1 MTRSDEATRLAFAR
15 NALAVA
21 VSTVLAGYA
30 SAAQAQGQEQT
41 AAEAPGQV
49 QGQEPQ
55 GQSEQTPVAQA
66 GGAPTSPPQ
75 RDRQGDILEQ
85 VIVTARKRSENLQ
98 DIPQSVQAI
107 TETEL
112 TRGDVNGIDDAV
124 RLIPSLS
131 YVSYGPGTTKLIFR
145 GVADSSVS
153 FIADASAALYLDEQ
167 PLTQNSQNPDVQMI
181 DIARVEALSGPQ
193 GSLYGSSAQ
202 SGTLRIITNAPD
214 PTQFEASVGSSVRS
228 GPESEMSYEIDAVLN
243 LPLKEDKVALRLVG
257 FDARDGGFI
266 DNVLGTSGGGTK
278 TNADV
283 ADDDFNRV
291 DWSGGRATLL
301 WNINDA
307 WQLQTGAVFQYLDAN
322 SWQTYDANFGD
333 LEVIRF
339 HDEPHKDDW
348 QQFHVT
354 VQGDLGFADLIS
366 SSSYFT
372 RDIEYSFDTTAY
384 NFYLRTITLGYYAS
398 YDFGPDPTGFSFND
412 QETRRFAQEF
422 RLSHA
427 GERIQWIAGLFY
439 ERFHDQWNYD
449 INIDNYEGDPSAGIP
464 PTPSFMYWDDLYYD
478 VFPGSTGNV
487 SYNENNKTIT
497 TQYAVFGEVT
507 FDFNEKWSMTTGGR
521 WFDSKRDR
529 TYFQEIP
536 NNHIAVSDNPIAT
549 LRDFAP
555 KLSFRYRFDDER
567 MMYVLYSQGF
577 RNGGANVLRPRS
589 QLARTYEPD
598 FLDNYELGLKS
609 RWADG
614 RVQINATAYHMVW
627 KDYQVEVVD
636 PGPLY
641 AVGVENVG
649 NAEINGLELDTVFAP
664 TQSLEIGANA
674 NFLSSE
680 ATSTNLLVGTPD
692 GARLPNTPEFKAGV
706 YAEYT
711 WPMQIVSGSGFVHV
725 SYSYTGDQLNDID
738 QTLAGAD
745 PPLRMAPVQVTD
757 LNIGI
762 EGDTWDLSFSVDN
775 VFDER
780 GQIYRGYQVAHPL
793 NDQSVNC
800 LLSRNLCLVTVNRP
814 REYGLSFTKR
824 WGGG

>member
-1 MTRSDEATRLAFAR
+1 MTRSETAARLSFAK
-15 NALAVA
+15 NTLAVA
-21 VSTVLAGYA
+21 ISTVLTGYA
-30 SAAQAQGQEQT
+30 PGARSQEQQPTSAQSQAQGSAQEQ
-41 AAEAPGQV
+41 P
-49 QGQEPQ
+49 
-55 GQSEQTPVAQA
+55 
-66 GGAPTSPPQ
+66 GAPPATSAPP
-75 RDRQGDILEQ
+75 RKDREGQALEE
-85 VIVTARKRSENLQ
+85 VLVTARKRTENLQ

-112 TRGDVNGIDDAV
+112 QRGDIHGIDDTV

-153 FIADASAALYLDEQ
+153 FVADASAALYLDEQ

-214 PTQFEASVGSSVRS
+214 PTHFEGSVSSSVRS
-228 GPESEMSYEIDAVLN
+228 GPHSEMSYEVDGVLN
-243 LPLKEDKVALRLVG
+243 VPLKEDKLALRLVG

-283 ADDDFNRV
+283 VKDDWNRADYQ
-291 DWSGGRATLL
+291 GGRANLL
-301 WNINDA
+301 WNVNDA
-307 WQLQTGAVFQYLDAN
+307 WQIQTGAIFQDLDAN
-322 SWQTYDANFGD
+322 SWQTFDANVGD

-339 HDEPHKDDW
+339 HDEPHKDNW
-348 QQFHVT
+348 EQYHVT
-354 VQGDLGFADLIS
+354 VQGDLGFADFIS

-372 RDIEYSFDTTAY
+372 RNLEYTFDLTAY
-384 NFYLRTITLGYYAS
+384 NFYLRTTTLGYYAA
-398 YDFGPDPTGFSFND
+398 YDFGPDPTGFSLNT
-412 QETRRFAQEF
+412 QETSRFAQEF

-427 GERIQWIAGLFY
+427 GDRIQWITGLFY
-439 ERFHDQWNYD
+439 ERFHDQWDYNV
-449 INIDNYEGDPSAGIP
+449 NIDDYEGNAAEGIP
-464 PTPSFMYWDDLYYD
+464 PTPSFVYWDDLYYD
-478 VFPGSTGNV
+478 VFPGSTGGV

-497 TQYAVFGEVT
+497 TQYALFGEVT

-521 WFDSKRDR
+521 WFDAKRDR

-536 NNHIAVSDNPIAT
+536 NNHVTVIDNPVAT

-555 KLSFRYRFDDER
+555 KLSFRYQFDPDR

-589 QLARTYEPD
+589 QLTKTYDAD
-598 FLDNYELGLKS
+598 FLDNYELGFKS

-614 RVQINATAYHMVW
+614 RVQANATAYHMVW
-627 KDYQVEVVD
+627 KNYQVEVVD

-641 AVGVENVG
+641 AIGVENVG
-649 NAEINGLELDTVFAP
+649 DAEINGFELDLRFAP
-664 TQSLEIGANA
+664 TESLEVGTA
-674 NFLSSE
+674 LSALHSE
-680 ATSTNLLVGTPD
+680 ATSTNLLVGTPE
-692 GARLPNTPEFKAGV
+692 GARLPNSPEFKADV
-706 YAEYT
+706 YVEYR
-711 WPMQIVSGSGFVHV
+711 WPMQIVNGSGFVHA

-738 QTLAGAD
+738 QTLAGGD
-745 PPLRMAPVQVTD
+745 PPLRMAPIQVTD
-757 LNIGI
+757 VNIGI

-775 VFDER
+775 LFDER
-780 GQIYRGYQVAHPL
+780 GQIYRGFEVAHPF

-800 LLSRNLCLVTVNRP
+800 LLSSTLCLVTVNRP

-824 WGGG
+824 WSGRGR